1 MRDENIWNT
10 TCPVCGSAIRTDMA
24 LVELARLS
32 EGHQHQDE
40 VHRAIRLCS
49 KTCAGIADKSPRK
62 YQAAALSNSVAD
74 E

>member
-1 MRDENIWNT
+1 MKDEDTWNT
-10 TCPVCGSAIRTDMA
+10 ICPVCGSAIRPEMA

-49 KTCAGIADKSPRK
+49 KRCAGIAEKSPQK
-62 YQAAALSNSVAD
+62 YQAAAMSNSVAD